1 MNNQPFTGA
10 HFAAFC
16 LSMVGQPYW
25 YGTCLYKC
33 SESLRARKARQYPSH
48 YSSSRTARY
57 QRDTAREKICADC
70 IGGAKG
76 YAWTNGGQGVV
87 DSIGIPGSP
96 KSKYA
101 SNNCPDKSAN
111 GMFKYAKSQN
121 RPWGAIGTLP
131 ETPGLALHKDG
142 HVGFYVGNGY
152 AVEWRGFNYG
162 CVRTKVADRG
172 WKYWYQLPFIQYES
186 APALKPSLLGTRL
199 LRRGMR
205 GDDVKELQ
213 TLLLR
218 LGYALPKYGADG
230 DFGSETRS
238 ALRQFQKAARIEVDG
253 VYGENSHAALMRA
266 ISDLQGDSAN
276 EAQPHSSPQSDHR
289 SNGTRGL
296 IAPQDDNLAD
306 TPSIIAQSDSTAES
320 RMPAAPQGDSAA
332 ESRMPAAPQGDSAAE
347 SLMPTAPQGDSAAEP
362 QMPAAPQGDN
372 SAESPLQIAQGDA
385 SDKTPSPIARDE
397 IVNFS
402 SELTMASDTAVPICI
417 SEIEPLSDEEV
428 APPAPLP
435 RLTVVSEQSAA
446 IRIGNAPD
454 FALLTFAPPGS
465 SFDCIATAPNGWHAI
480 PVGGQIGWISDSASR
495 IDLPPRIDS

>member
-57 QRDTAREKICADC
+57 RRDAAREKICADC

-87 DSIGIPGSP
+87 DSIGISGSP

-152 AVEWRGFNYG
+152 AVEWRGFKYG

-186 APALKPSLLGTRL
+186 APAPKPSLLGTRL

-238 ALRQFQKAARIEVDG
+238 ALKQFQKVACIEVDG

-276 EAQPHSSPQSDHR
+276 EAQSLALPLD
-289 SNGTRGL
+289 NGL
-296 IAPQDDNLAD
+296 IEAQMPIVQTVSSAE
-306 TPSIIAQSDSTAES
+306 TPSLIVSGETGRSS
-320 RMPAAPQGDSAA
+320 S
-332 ESRMPAAPQGDSAAE
+332 
-347 SLMPTAPQGDSAAEP
+347 
-362 QMPAAPQGDN
+362 
-372 SAESPLQIAQGDA
+372 ESPET
-385 SDKTPSPIARDE
+385 SDVAIPIR
-397 IVNFS
+397 V
-402 SELTMASDTAVPICI
+402 
-417 SEIEPLSDEEV
+417 SEIEPLPDEKV

-435 RLTVVSEQSAA
+435 LLTVVSEQSAA

-465 SFDCIATAPNGWHAI
+465 SFDCIATAANGWHAI
-480 PVGGQIGWISDSASR
+480 PIGGQIGWISDSASR
-495 IDLPPRIDS
+495 IDFPPQINS

>member
-57 QRDTAREKICADC
+57 QRDAAREKICADC

-101 SNNCPDKSAN
+101 SNGCPDKSAN

-152 AVEWRGFNYG
+152 AVEWRGFKYG

-186 APALKPSLLGTRL
+186 APAPKPSLLGTRL

-218 LGYALPKYGADG
+218 LGHALPKYGADG

-238 ALRQFQKAARIEVDG
+238 ALKQFQKAARIEVDG

-276 EAQPHSSPQSDHR
+276 EVQKLIMPQGKSLNETQSLTSPQGDSATE
-289 SNGTRGL
+289 SQMMP
-296 IAPQDDNLAD
+296 APQGDSLAGI
-306 TPSIIAQSDSTAES
+306 PSMIAQSDSAT
-320 RMPAAPQGDSAA
+320 
-332 ESRMPAAPQGDSAAE
+332 
-347 SLMPTAPQGDSAAEP
+347 EP
-362 QMPAAPQGDN
+362 QMSAAPQGDN
-372 SAESPLQIAQGDA
+372 SAESPLPIAQEDT
-385 SDKTPSPIARDE
+385 SDKTQSPIARGD
-397 IVNFS
+397 IGSSS
-402 SELTMASDTAVPICI
+402 SELTMASDSAVPIRI
-417 SEIEPLSDEEV
+417 SEIEPLPDEEI

-435 RLTVVSEQSAA
+435 RLTVVSERSAA

-495 IDLPPRIDS
+495 IDFPPRIDSRSH

>member
-1 MNNQPFTGA
+1 MNNQPFTGT

-57 QRDTAREKICADC
+57 RRDAAREKICADC

-76 YAWTNGGQGVV
+76 YSWTNGGQGVV

-96 KSKYA
+96 RSKYA

-152 AVEWRGFNYG
+152 AVEWRGFKYG

-186 APALKPSLLGTRL
+186 APTPKPSLLGTRL

-205 GDDVKELQ
+205 GDDIKDLQ

-238 ALRQFQKAARIEVDG
+238 ALKQFQKAARIEVDG

-266 ISDLQGDSAN
+266 ISDLQGDSSN
-276 EAQPHSSPQSDHR
+276 EARAQALPLGERLNEIR
-289 SNGTRGL
+289 SL
-296 IAPQDDNLAD
+296 IAPQSDNSSNGAY
-306 TPSIIAQSDSTAES
+306 SSTAPQGDSLTES
-320 RMPAAPQGDSAA
+320 DNSAESPSPIVQGDSAA
-332 ESRMPAAPQGDSAAE
+332 ELQ
-347 SLMPTAPQGDSAAEP
+347 
-362 QMPAAPQGDN
+362 
-372 SAESPLQIAQGDA
+372 SPIAQENG
-385 SDKTPSPIARDE
+385 SGEMPSPIAQDE
-397 IVNFS
+397 IGNFS
-402 SELTMASDTAVPICI
+402 SEPAEANDAPVPIRV
-417 SEIEPLSDEEV
+417 SEIEPLPDEEV

-465 SFDCIATAPNGWHAI
+465 SFDCIATSPNGWHAI
-480 PVGGQIGWISDSASR
+480 PVGGQIGWISNSASR
-495 IDLPPRIDS
+495 IDFPPQIDF

>member
-57 QRDTAREKICADC
+57 QRDAAREKICADC

-87 DSIGIPGSP
+87 DFIGIPGSP

-152 AVEWRGFNYG
+152 AVEWRGFKYG

-186 APALKPSLLGTRL
+186 APAPKPSLLGTRL

-238 ALRQFQKAARIEVDG
+238 ALKQFQKAARIEVDG
-253 VYGENSHAALMRA
+253 VYGENSHAALMRT

-276 EAQPHSSPQSDHR
+276 EAQPQALPQSDHH

-296 IAPQDDNLAD
+296 IVQQGDSLAKSQS
-306 TPSIIAQSDSTAES
+306 PIA
-320 RMPAAPQGDSAA
+320 QGDSAVK
-332 ESRMPAAPQGDSAAE
+332 
-347 SLMPTAPQGDSAAEP
+347 P
-362 QMPAAPQGDN
+362 QMSAAPQGDN
-372 SAESPLQIAQGDA
+372 SAESPLPIAQEDT
-385 SDKTPSPIARDE
+385 SDKTQSPIARGD
-397 IVNFS
+397 IGSSS
-402 SELTMASDTAVPICI
+402 SELTMASDAAVPIRI
-417 SEIEPLSDEEV
+417 SEIEPLPDEEI

-435 RLTVVSEQSAA
+435 HLTVVSEQSAA

-480 PVGGQIGWISDSASR
+480 PVGGQIGWISDSVSH
-495 IDLPPRIDS
+495 IDFPTRIDS

>member
-57 QRDTAREKICADC
+57 QRDAAREKICADC

-87 DSIGIPGSP
+87 DSIGISGSP

-131 ETPGLALHKDG
+131 EIPGLALHKDG

-152 AVEWRGFNYG
+152 AVEWRGFKYG

-186 APALKPSLLGTRL
+186 APAPKPSLLGTRL

-230 DFGSETRS
+230 DFGSETRA
-238 ALRQFQKAARIEVDG
+238 ALKQFQKAAHIEVDG

-266 ISDLQGDSAN
+266 ISDLQGDSSN
-276 EAQPHSSPQSDHR
+276 EARTQTLPQGVSSDETQPMTLPQSD
-289 SNGTRGL
+289 SVT
-296 IAPQDDNLAD
+296 
-306 TPSIIAQSDSTAES
+306 ES
-320 RMPAAPQGDSAA
+320 WMSAAPQGDSAV
-332 ESRMPAAPQGDSAAE
+332 ELQS
-347 SLMPTAPQGDSAAEP
+347 PTSSQS
-362 QMPAAPQGDN
+362 DN
-372 SAESPLQIAQGDA
+372 ADELQSSIAQENG
-385 SDKTPSPIARDE
+385 SGELPSPIARDE
-397 IVNFS
+397 IELSS
-402 SELTMASDTAVPICI
+402 SELTVASDIAVPIRV
-417 SEIEPLSDEEV
+417 SEIEPLPDEEV
-428 APPAPLP
+428 APLAPLP

-465 SFDCIATAPNGWHAI
+465 SFDCIATAANGWHAI
-480 PVGGQIGWISDSASR
+480 PVGGQIGWISDSVSR
-495 IDLPPRIDS
+495 IDLSPQIDF

>member
-57 QRDTAREKICADC
+57 RRDAAREKICADC

-96 KSKYA
+96 RSKYA

-152 AVEWRGFNYG
+152 AVEWRGFKYG

-186 APALKPSLLGTRL
+186 APAPKPSLLGTRL

-238 ALRQFQKAARIEVDG
+238 ALKQFQKAARIEVDG

-276 EAQPHSSPQSDHR
+276 EAQPQSSPQSDHH

-296 IAPQDDNLAD
+296 IVQQGDSLAD
-306 TPSIIAQSDSTAES
+306 VQSPIA
-320 RMPAAPQGDSAA
+320 QGDSAVK
-332 ESRMPAAPQGDSAAE
+332 
-347 SLMPTAPQGDSAAEP
+347 P
-362 QMPAAPQGDN
+362 QMSAAPQGDN
-372 SAESPLQIAQGDA
+372 STESPLQIAQGDA
-385 SDKTPSPIARDE
+385 SDKTPSPIARGD
-397 IVNFS
+397 IGSSS
-402 SELTMASDTAVPICI
+402 SELTMASDAAVPIRI
-417 SEIEPLSDEEV
+417 SEIEPLPDEEV
-428 APPAPLP
+428 APSAPLP

-465 SFDCIATAPNGWHAI
+465 SFDCIATAPNGWFAI
-480 PVGGQIGWISDSASR
+480 PVGGQIGWISDSVSH

>member
-57 QRDTAREKICADC
+57 QRDAAREKICADC

-96 KSKYA
+96 RSKYA

-121 RPWGAIGTLP
+121 RPWGTIGTLP

-152 AVEWRGFNYG
+152 AVEWRGFKYG

-186 APALKPSLLGTRL
+186 APAPKPSLLGTRL

-205 GDDVKELQ
+205 GADVKELQ

-238 ALRQFQKAARIEVDG
+238 ALKQFQKAARIEVDG

-266 ISDLQGDSAN
+266 ISDLQGDSTN
-276 EAQPHSSPQSDHR
+276 EAQPQALPQSDHH

-296 IAPQDDNLAD
+296 IVQQGDSLAD
-306 TPSIIAQSDSTAES
+306 VQSPIA
-320 RMPAAPQGDSAA
+320 QGDSAVK
-332 ESRMPAAPQGDSAAE
+332 
-347 SLMPTAPQGDSAAEP
+347 P
-362 QMPAAPQGDN
+362 QMSAAPQGDN
-372 SAESPLQIAQGDA
+372 STESPLQIAQGDT
-385 SDKTPSPIARDE
+385 SDKTPSPIARGD
-397 IVNFS
+397 IGSSS
-402 SELTMASDTAVPICI
+402 SELTMASDSAIPIRI
-417 SEIEPLSDEEV
+417 SEIEPLPDEEI

-435 RLTVVSEQSAA
+435 HLTVVSEQSAA

-495 IDLPPRIDS
+495 IDFPPRIDA